1 MSFGLRN
8 SLSVFAIA
16 LLAALAACKGAAEP
30 EPGNATAAVEPRD
43 EPAIKLPDVIPTPN
57 PQLDRAG
64 LLAAVARAASAHTT
78 GANDREAQ
86 AALAGRRF
94 TLRVRFGCGPAGVA
108 GDGPF
113 AWQYDEAEQRLT
125 IRARPDIDAD
135 AAALEGLPEGAVEAV
150 EGFWIPQPWLL
161 TDACPAEPG
170 AASAAGTPPPSV
182 GIAHYFT
189 AQDSRVQRRADR
201 SYEIVRRADPA
212 ILPPEQGFNLVLEGR
227 LTPWPGAGVIRCT
240 GSGAAVRPV
249 CIVSAEITRVAFEN
263 PETGLTV
270 AQWGAG

>member
-1 MSFGLRN
+1 MSSGLRN
-8 SLSVFAIA
+8 SPSVFAIA
-16 LLAALAACKGAAEP
+16 FFATLAACNGTAEP

-64 LLAAVARAASAHTT
+64 LLAAVSRAASAHTS
-78 GANDREAQ
+78 GANDSEAQ

-94 TLRVRFGCGPAGVA
+94 TLRMRFGCGQAGVA
-108 GDGPF
+108 GDGPS
-113 AWQYDEAEQRLT
+113 AWQYDAAEQRLT

-161 TDACPAEPG
+161 ADACPAEQGTASG
-170 AASAAGTPPPSV
+170 AASPPTV

-212 ILPPEQGFNLVLEGR
+212 ILPPDQGFNLVLEGR

-240 GSGAAVRPV
+240 GSGAAARPV
-249 CIVSAEITRVAFEN
+249 CIVSAEFTRVAFEN